1 MRHLRQYLGR
11 SFHADVEEAPTL
23 MIEAHADE
31 IGFMIRHIT
40 KDGFLYVERVGGT
53 DMPSHGGAACA
64 SWVPREK

>member
-1 MRHLRQYLGR
+1 
-11 SFHADVEEAPTL
+11 

-53 DMPSHGGAACA
+53 DTAIARGAACA
-64 SWVPREK
+64 SWVPRAK